1 MSQDARVWCVSLSA
15 GGLHSDISV
24 TGGKKSQNKTPG
36 TKQMGL
42 SVGGLLP
49 GMCSRPTCARLY
61 KKKNPNKTTTTTT
74 KIQDDRITHL
84 TTWCPSGR
92 HAVIMW
98 LFYSNSSSL

>member
-1 MSQDARVWCVSLSA
+1 MSQEARVWCVSLFA

-24 TGGKKSQNKTPG
+24 TVGKKSQNKTTG

-42 SVGGLLP
+42 FAEGVGGLLP
-49 GMCSRPTCARLY
+49 GMCSQPTCVRLY

-84 TTWCPSGR
+84 TTWYPVVD
-92 HAVIMW
+92 A
-98 LFYSNSSSL
+98 L